1 MKSSGT
7 SAVLEQGLYRN
18 KCSFGTRAVS
28 GQGMVRNMCSFGTKD
43 DKEQEQFRDKC
54 SFGTS
59 NEMEQ
64 GMREKELRG
73 TRNESTRAVPKQ
85 AMNRNKKCATT
96 SE

>member
-18 KCSFGTRAVS
+18 KCSFGT
-28 GQGMVRNMCSFGTKD
+28 KD
-43 DKEQEQFRDKC
+43 DKEQEQFRNKC